1 MANKAQAAE
10 ARRAEIESETRKAEI
25 ELEQLKLRLGIT
37 GKLDDTK
44 RQEQQTRSEGLK
56 VERNR
61 DFGDRISLSGK
72 KPQGELDRPRETD
85 RQKRGCSDRR
95 VDDEAERMRPKAAD
109 RVVVEVRA
117 SKLSCPPG
125 SGEAKDRVKAMRGE
139 GRPTYVAG
147 SRTGTAGVRVAKVP
161 MLRVESRRSSQVDR
175 DIREPSGVAAR
186 REEAVHNIQPEVGR
200 SLKEAETVSG
210 RNGPPVKDVS
220 GTEASGLRESWVPKA
235 VTGTKEESQL
245 VGAFG
250 HQVEAGVASVP
261 LGLWEEGREETPGS
275 ARVTCAITNRLGK
288 ATDALLTER
297 DFRALVE
304 AREKADSE
312 ARKRE
317 LAEEQSILSAVA
329 GMFVE
334 ASEAVKR
341 EPPDDKN
348 RGMVI
353 GPLDQTQERQRTA
366 QCERR
371 AQSEQNK
378 AGDATPIAR
387 RYSGSESDSRSER
400 PAANRKLEGED
411 ADEGRPG
418 VRAVK
423 NGVAGTPQGQ
433 NCGVGEIIDLGDI
446 GREPATQL
454 AQHADDQRRAIGETS
469 EPLLGLPNTTRDEPL
484 DATKECHSVDD
495 LAGLIGQQANV
506 ILATVTRVQRKH
518 SGEETRR
525 SRATAGAASGQSEP
539 PTHVLSPEGGI
550 SPVRKTTDNGHNR
563 ARENKARKW
572 KKACCDKP
580 NETNQRALRQMFDNK
595 DIVSQVKAAKRF
607 NCQGTYV
614 GKKLKMII
622 KKRKKR
628 ASVYA
633 PKKLPKFE
641 RNEDGL

>member
-1 MANKAQAAE
+1 MPRRAKPRQLDARDWEDDEQGTARRTDRSSRELEARKLRAEIAKIKAASKERIAKFRAKAE
-10 ARRAEIESETRKAEI
+10 AAVTRRAEIEAEVRREEI

-56 VERNR
+56 VEGNR
-61 DFGDRISLSGK
+61 DFGDGTSSSGNR
-72 KPQGELDRPRETD
+72 PRVEWDRPRETD
-85 RQKRGCSDRR
+85 RQKRGCPDRR

-161 MLRVESRRSSQVDR
+161 MLRVESRLSSQVDR

-210 RNGPPVKDVS
+210 RNGPPVKNVS
-220 GTEASGLRESWVPKA
+220 GTEASGLREAWVPKA
-235 VTGTKEESQL
+235 VTGTKEKSQL

-275 ARVTCAITNRLGK
+275 ARVTCAITNKLGK

-297 DFRALVE
+297 DSRALVE

-334 ASEAVKR
+334 ASKGVKR

-353 GPLDQTQERQRTA
+353 GPLDQTQGRQRTA

-378 AGDATPIAR
+378 AGDVTPIAR

-446 GREPATQL
+446 GREGATQL

-469 EPLLGLPNTTRDEPL
+469 EPLLGLPNATRDKPL

-518 SGEETRR
+518 RGEETRR
-525 SRATAGAASGQSEP
+525 SRATAGAASGQSEL

-563 ARENKARKW
+563 ARDIPSQQVNLLLL
-572 KKACCDKP
+572 
-580 NETNQRALRQMFDNK
+580 ALD
-595 DIVSQVKAAKRF
+595 S
-607 NCQGTYV
+607 
-614 GKKLKMII
+614 
-622 KKRKKR
+622 
-628 ASVYA
+628 
-633 PKKLPKFE
+633 KF
-641 RNEDGL
+641 

>member
-1 MANKAQAAE
+1 MPRRAKSRQLEARDWEDDEPSSSRRTSGSGDDLEALKLRIELAKIE
-10 ARRAEIESETRKAEI
+10 ARRAEIEAASKEKAEAEVTKRAEIESEVKRAEIESEARRAEI
-25 ELEQLKLRLGIT
+25 ELERLKLRLGIT
-37 GKLDDTK
+37 GKLDDTR
-44 RQEQQTRSEGLK
+44 RQERQTRSEGLK
-56 VERNR
+56 VEGNC
-61 DFGDRISLSGK
+61 DFGDRISLSGN
-72 KPQGELDRPRETD
+72 KPQGGLDRPRETD
-85 RQKRGCSDRR
+85 RPKRGCPDRR
-95 VDDEAERMRPKAAD
+95 VDDEAKRMRPKAAD
-109 RVVVEVRA
+109 RVVVDVRA

-147 SRTGTAGVRVAKVP
+147 SRTGTARVRVAKVP
-161 MLRVESRRSSQVDR
+161 MLRVESRRNSQVDR
-175 DIREPSGVAAR
+175 DIKEPSGVAAR

-220 GTEASGLRESWVPKA
+220 GTEASALRESWVSKA

-250 HQVEAGVASVP
+250 HQVEAGLASVP

-275 ARVTCAITNRLGK
+275 ARVTRAITNRLGK

-334 ASEAVKR
+334 ASEAIKR

-353 GPLDQTQERQRTA
+353 GPLDQTLGWQRTA

-371 AQSEQNK
+371 VQSEQNK

-387 RYSGSESDSRSER
+387 RYSGSESDSQSER

-469 EPLLGLPNTTRDEPL
+469 EPLLGLPNATRDKPL

-495 LAGLIGQQANV
+495 LAELIGQQANL
-506 ILATVTRVQRKH
+506 ILATVNRVQRKH
-518 SGEETRR
+518 SGKETRR

-550 SPVRKTTDNGHNR
+550 SPVRKTTDNGHHR
-563 ARENKARKW
+563 AR
-572 KKACCDKP
+572 
-580 NETNQRALRQMFDNK
+580 
-595 DIVSQVKAAKRF
+595 
-607 NCQGTYV
+607 
-614 GKKLKMII
+614 
-622 KKRKKR
+622 
-628 ASVYA
+628 
-633 PKKLPKFE
+633 
-641 RNEDGL
+641 